1 MTTDDLIAHIDR
13 LRATP
18 RERWA
23 TRDRILDEAG
33 RLMALKGYH
42 GASTRDI
49 SAAVGIRQPSLFSHF
64 PTKRDILVELMR
76 FEMSVPTERA
86 RQIAAETAPA
96 ADRLLRYMQWDFD
109 WYARMPLD
117 LRGIKEELL
126 DEPGLER
133 FKTELA
139 VWKRAI
145 ELIVRDGIAAGE
157 FHDVSP
163 AVVTTMMSSM
173 SWEIVRT
180 SGLGR
185 SRSSSSTLRRGA
197 AEFILRGL
205 VVDPLP

>member
-1 MTTDDLIAHIDR
+1 MSTDDLIGHVER
-13 LRATP
+13 LRAAP
-18 RERWA
+18 LDRWP
-23 TRDRILDEAG
+23 TRDRILYEAG
-33 RLMALKGYH
+33 RLMAAKGYH

-49 SAAVGIRQPSLFSHF
+49 STAVGIRQPSLFSHF
-64 PTKRDILVELMR
+64 PSKRDMLIELMR
-76 FEMSVPTERA
+76 YEMSVPTDKA
-86 RQIAAETAPA
+86 RQIAAESAPA

-133 FKTELA
+133 FKGELA
-139 VWKRAI
+139 AWKRAI
-145 ELIVRDGIAAGE
+145 ERIVRDGIHAGE
-157 FHDVSP
+157 FHDASP
-163 AVVTTMMSSM
+163 AVVSTMMSSI

-185 SRSSSSTLRRGA
+185 SRSASSTLRLGA

-205 VVDPLP
+205 LVDRG

>member
-1 MTTDDLIAHIDR
+1 MTTDDLIGHVER
-13 LRATP
+13 LRTTP
-18 RERWA
+18 LDRWP
-23 TRDRILDEAG
+23 TRDRILYEAG
-33 RLMALKGYH
+33 RLMAAKGYH

-64 PTKRDILVELMR
+64 PSKRDMLVELMR
-76 FEMSVPTERA
+76 YEMSVPTDRA
-86 RQIAAETAPA
+86 REIAAEEAPA

-126 DEPGLER
+126 DEPGFER
-133 FKTELA
+133 FKDELA
-139 VWKRAI
+139 AWKRAI
-145 ELIVRDGIAAGE
+145 ERIVRDGIRTGE
-157 FHDVSP
+157 FHDTNP
-163 AVVTTMMSSM
+163 AVVSTMMSSI

-185 SRSSSSTLRRGA
+185 SRSASNTLRRGA

-205 VVDPLP
+205 LVDGD